1 MFIEFMNIKAIPINS
16 TSIQSEKHIQEVNG
30 KIVKDIELTEYEKN
44 GNIIVKGHYNKKPI
58 YYKKR
63 ITPKFRNK
71 HVRFNIGKIKI
82 PNKINRTPTPFIKE
96 EYNINKKQ
104 SIKNKIATIE
114 KINKQIKTRKRR
126 GK

>member
-1 MFIEFMNIKAIPINS
+1 MNIKAIPMNS
-16 TSIQSEKHIQEVNG
+16 TSFQSEKHIQEVNG

-71 HVRFNIGKIKI
+71 HVRFNIVKIKI
-82 PNKINRTPTPFIKE
+82 PNKINRTSTPFIKE
-96 EYNINKKQ
+96 EYNINKQQ
-104 SIKNKIATIE
+104 SRKNKIAIIE